1 MAKINPGK
9 CIDYLPAVLV
19 VLAVIYAGILDRL
32 DVLVLSSGIGLTC
45 IGLKVPVF
53 NTLIIVAMATFLGSY
68 LPFGGPNEMVIKRAA
83 VNEHFANNNSQDG
96 NTDANEDFED
106 ESFEDEKETFE
117 DGIEHFSEQK
127 EEFED
132 EKETFED
139 EKETFED
146 EIEHF
151 SEQKEEFEDEQF
163 EDEQFDGK
171 EEFEDEQFADKEE
184 FEDENFDEDNFE
196 GFANAA
202 EKEKPKKKK
211 KSKKVL
217 PPNNGDRAEP
227 LVLGKKYKIPSEDDD
242 EDFHLDAGTTFLN
255 AYKSLDPDQ
264 ISAMTKDTQDLINTQ
279 KQLMSTL
286 NTLKPLITDG
296 KAMMQQFGG
305 FLGGEGGSGVGMGD
319 LSKLAEKFAGGAK

>member
-32 DVLVLSSGIGLTC
+32 DVLVLSSGVGLAC
-45 IGLKVPVF
+45 IGFKVPVF

-68 LPFGGPNEMVIKRAA
+68 LPFGGANEMVVKQAA
-83 VNEHFANNNSQDG
+83 VKEHFANNNSQDG
-96 NTDANEDFED
+96 NTDANEDFEN
-106 ESFEDEKETFE
+106 EEFENEEFE
-117 DGIEHFSEQK
+117 N

-132 EKETFED
+132 EKEG
-139 EKETFED
+139 
-146 EIEHF
+146 F

-163 EDEQFDGK
+163 EDEQFESK
-171 EEFEDEQFADKEE
+171 EEE
-184 FEDENFDEDNFE
+184 FEDENFDEENFE
-196 GFANAA
+196 GFANAG

>member
-9 CIDYLPAVLV
+9 CIEYLPAVLV

-32 DVLVLSSGIGLTC
+32 DVLVLSSGVGLAC
-45 IGLKVPVF
+45 IGLKVPVY

-68 LPFGGPNEMVIKRAA
+68 LPFGGPNELVIKRAA
-83 VNEHFANNNSQDG
+83 VKEHFANNNSQDG
-96 NTDANEDFED
+96 NTDENEDFENEDFED
-106 ESFEDEKETFE
+106 EKEHFTDEKENFA
-117 DGIEHFSEQK
+117 K
-127 EEFED
+127 EEEN
-132 EKETFED
+132 
-139 EKETFED
+139 
-146 EIEHF
+146 F

-163 EDEQFDGK
+163 AE
-171 EEFEDEQFADKEE
+171 EE

-196 GFANAA
+196 GFANAE

-211 KSKKVL
+211 KSKKAL

-242 EDFHLDAGTTFLN
+242 EEFHLDAGTTFLN
-255 AYKSLDPDQ
+255 AYKSLNPDQ

-305 FLGGEGGSGVGMGD
+305 FLGGEEGSGVGMGD
-319 LSKLAEKFAGGAK
+319 LSKLAEKFASGGK